1 MPAAR
6 YSVLAHDVILSPLCF
21 RSSFSSDTSSSRP
34 DLGIQSRKSSYSQG
48 PPRVMINGEQ
58 QPTTRRK
65 SDDEPPATL
74 PRIVEVKRA
83 RRSSDGHRP
92 TKNRKTVEVFRWLRQ
107 APKTELEALSKM
119 SEDEIKHCII
129 QALKDKDPT

>member
-1 MPAAR
+1 
-6 YSVLAHDVILSPLCF
+6 
-21 RSSFSSDTSSSRP
+21 
-34 DLGIQSRKSSYSQG
+34 
-48 PPRVMINGEQ
+48 MINGEQ
-58 QPTTRRK
+58 STRRK

-74 PRIVEVKRA
+74 PRIMEVKRA

-119 SEDEIKHCII
+119 PEDEIKHCII
-129 QALKDKDPT
+129 QALKDKDPTWLQVEGADGGGCEDVDDDDFDAEDAVPV

>member
-1 MPAAR
+1 
-6 YSVLAHDVILSPLCF
+6 VV
-21 RSSFSSDTSSSRP
+21 
-34 DLGIQSRKSSYSQG
+34 
-48 PPRVMINGEQ
+48 INGEQ
-58 QPTTRRK
+58 QSTRRK